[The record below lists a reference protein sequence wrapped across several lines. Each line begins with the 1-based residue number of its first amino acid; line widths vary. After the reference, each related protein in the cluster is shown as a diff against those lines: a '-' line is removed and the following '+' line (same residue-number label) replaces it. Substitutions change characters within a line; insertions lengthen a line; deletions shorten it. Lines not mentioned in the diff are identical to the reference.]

1 MDDMSTDGT
10 RDLLRGLAERDPRVR
25 GVLLSRN
32 FGLASAHM
40 AALRIYNEIKRR
52 PRSLV
57 EERINFGDAEPDR
70 GAELV
75 GAAERPESPAAPGR
89 G

>member
-1 MDDMSTDGT
+1 MILFLGGVQ
-10 RDLLRGLAERDPRVR
+10 LLTL
-25 GVLLSRN
+25 GVI
-32 FGLASAHM
+32 GEYIG
-40 AALRIYNEIKRR
+40 RIYNEIKRR

-75 GAAERPESPAAPGR
+75 GAAERPEGPAAAPGR